1 MATPPPEPPHSGVR
15 PLSPWGEGYCR
26 HCCFVVGLTYDG
38 QLAEHTRGAQLMY
51 PKPCKGG
58 GTKAPKVT
66 PYSSRKAAFRLSAPD
81 VWCPACK
88 QFVRSTRQGQA
99 QVYERHPI
107 PGSATRLPSCP
118 YTMRL
123 VERDHGSERG

>member
-38 QLAEHTRGAQLMY
+38 LLVLHDRGAQLHSNAA
-51 PKPCKGG
+51 CKGG

-66 PYSSRKAAFRLSAPD
+66 PYSSRKAAFTT
-81 VWCPACK
+81 
-88 QFVRSTRQGQA
+88 RSEKVNCHICRREVHLLADGRMVAHTSSTSSLARCSGGYHVPQ
-99 QVYERHPI
+99 
-107 PGSATRLPSCP
+107 
-118 YTMRL
+118 
-123 VERDHGSERG
+123 RDHANERG